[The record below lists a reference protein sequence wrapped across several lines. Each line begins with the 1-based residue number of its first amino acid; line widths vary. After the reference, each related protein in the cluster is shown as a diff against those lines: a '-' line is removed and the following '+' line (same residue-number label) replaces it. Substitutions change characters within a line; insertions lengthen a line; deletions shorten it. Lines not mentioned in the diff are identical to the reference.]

1 MPSAAEI
8 AEAES
13 RVTEAPSPPES
24 PAADQLGFFGE
35 PGS

>member
-1 MPSAAEI
+1 V

-13 RVTEAPSPPES
+13 RVTEAPPPPEA
-24 PAADQLGFFGE
+24 PPADQLGFFGE